1 MRSRPCGSGFQ
12 PRKNRGKMPLP
23 PEKIYL
29 SEKHL
34 RLAGLLESKKVI
46 PNLRRRRKQ
55 MNKVSRIVIALTM
68 IILFSAAAVS
78 AAEDLKEIT
87 IGVIPTES
95 SAAAMKGF
103 EPFRADMEKA
113 LGIPVKLFIAPDY
126 AGVIEAMRFNKVQI
140 AWFGNK
146 SAIEAVNRAGGEVF
160 VQTVDVNGNP
170 GYWSL
175 IVVHKDSPYQNIDEI
190 IRDGKNLTFGNGDP
204 NSTSGYL
211 IPTYYIWGQRGIDP
225 AKHFKLVRNANHET
239 NLMAVANKQVDFATN
254 NTENWDKFSKA
265 HPEQIKNVRAIWK
278 SPLIPSDPMVWR
290 KDLPREWKSKIKGF
304 FLAYGRIGANR
315 DQELAVLKG
324 MSSGWAPFQDSSNHQ
339 LLPIMEI
346 DMAKEKMKIQS
357 NDSLADAEKAQRLA
371 DIDRKLAD
379 IQSYTRLV
387 DKYN

>member
-1 MRSRPCGSGFQ
+1 
-12 PRKNRGKMPLP
+12 
-23 PEKIYL
+23 
-29 SEKHL
+29 
-34 RLAGLLESKKVI
+34 
-46 PNLRRRRKQ
+46 
-55 MNKVSRIVIALTM
+55 MNKVRRFLAVLITLA
-68 IILFSAAAVS
+68 LFSAAAVS
-78 AAEDLKEIT
+78 AAETLTEIT
-87 IGVIPTES
+87 LGIIPTES
-95 SAAAMKGF
+95 SSGAMKGF

-126 AGVIEAMRFNKVQI
+126 AGVIEAMRFNKVHI

-160 VQTVDVNGNP
+160 VQTVDVTGNP

-190 IRDGKNLTFGNGDP
+190 IRDGKTLTFGNGDP

-254 NTENWDKFSKA
+254 NTENWEKFAKV
-265 HPEQIKNVRAIWK
+265 HPDQIKNVRAIWK

-290 KDLPREWKSKIKGF
+290 KDLPKEWKSKIKGF
-304 FLAYGRIGANR
+304 FLAYGRIGA
-315 DQELAVLKG
+315 DKEKELAVLKN
-324 MSSGWAPFQDSSNHQ
+324 MSSGWAPFQDSSNLQ

-346 DMAKEKMKIQS
+346 NFAKDKMKLDS
-357 NDSLADAEKAQRLA
+357 NENMAAADKSQKIAE
-371 DIDRKLAD
+371 IDKQLSE
-379 IQSYTRLV
+379 IQSYTKLSE
-387 DKYN
+387 KFN

>member
-1 MRSRPCGSGFQ
+1 
-12 PRKNRGKMPLP
+12 
-23 PEKIYL
+23 
-29 SEKHL
+29 
-34 RLAGLLESKKVI
+34 
-46 PNLRRRRKQ
+46 
-55 MNKVSRIVIALTM
+55 MNKVCRIAVVLITL
-68 IILFSAAAVS
+68 ILFSAAAVP

-95 SAAAMKGF
+95 SASAMKGF
-103 EPFRADMEKA
+103 EPFRADMEKS

-146 SAIEAVNRAGGEVF
+146 SAIEAVNRASGEVF
-160 VQTVDVNGNP
+160 VQTVDAAGNP

-190 IRDGKNLTFGNGDP
+190 VRDGKNLTFGNGDP

-225 AKHFKLVRNANHET
+225 TKHFKLMRNANHET

-254 NTENWDKFSKA
+254 NTENWDKFAKA
-265 HPEQIKNVRAIWK
+265 HPGQIKNVRAIWK

-290 KDLPREWKSKIKGF
+290 KDLSKEWKSKIKGF
-304 FLAYGRIGANR
+304 FLAYGRIGANKE
-315 DQELAVLKG
+315 QELAVLKG

-346 DMAKEKMKIQS
+346 NYAKDKMKLQGS
-357 NDSLADAEKAQRLA
+357 DSMAAAEKTQKMGE
-371 DIDRKLAD
+371 IDKQLTEIR
-379 IQSYTRLV
+379 SYTQLIE
-387 DKYN
+387 KFN